1 MKVVLQN
8 LTKVF
13 PSRSKKAG
21 EEVVAVNDFTF
32 EIPDGKLIGL
42 LGPSG
47 CGKSTTLYMISGLQ
61 KPTGGQIFFGDDD
74 VTALSPE
81 NRGVGLVFQN
91 YALYPHMTVKQNILF
106 PLQNLKG
113 ADKLSKQEMMERA
126 YEAAKLV
133 QIDELMERKPSELS
147 GGQQQRVAIARALV
161 KMPKVLLLDEP
172 LSNLDAR
179 LRLQTR
185 EEIRRIQ
192 KETGITTIFVTHDQE
207 EAMSISDMIVVMK
220 LGVVQQIGAPQ
231 DVYDDPTNLFVANF
245 LGTPPINVFDG
256 YVEEGRLYLGAKKPV
271 YAEESADESFLA
283 SVTKAFGEVVSEAV
297 GQASKTVAA
306 ESGAKDAE
314 VTGAELSVAVEE
326 PAEEERKIVG
336 WEHGEYV
343 MDVPGAADQ
352 DVFVGIRPEGFI
364 PDAKGPMTC
373 ALSGVDVMGRDVSLV
388 STHGASLKP
397 VVRSIVDADAAKT
410 AEGAFVSYTLKP
422 HKVFLFNKETEERV
436 YFEVM

>member
-8 LTKVF
+8 LTKIF
-13 PSRSKKAG
+13 PSRNKKSG

-61 KPTGGQIFFGDDD
+61 KPTGGKIFFGDDD

-113 ADKLSKQEMMERA
+113 KDKLMKNEMIERA
-126 YEAAKLV
+126 YEAARLV
-133 QIDELMERKPSELS
+133 QIDNLMERKPSELS

-231 DVYDDPTNLFVANF
+231 DVYDDPTNLFVAKF
-245 LGTPPINVFDG
+245 LGTPPINVFEG
-256 YVEEGRLYLGAKKPV
+256 YVKEGKLYLGGEKIDL
-271 YAEESADESFLA
+271 YAE
-283 SVTKAFGEVVSEAV
+283 
-297 GQASKTVAA
+297 TVAPA
-306 ESGAKDAE
+306 EG
-314 VTGAELSVAVEE
+314 EE
-326 PAEEERKIVG
+326 PAEASAPEVIGYDFVG
-336 WEHGEYV
+336 GECV
-343 MDVPGAADQ
+343 LDVPGAEDQ
-352 DVFVGIRPEGFI
+352 AVYVGIRPEGFI
-364 PDAKGPMTC
+364 ADANGPMHC

-388 STHGASLKP
+388 STYPASLNP
-397 VVRSIVDADAAKT
+397 VVRSIVDADSAKNAT
-410 AEGAFVSYTLKP
+410 GDSVTYSLKP

-436 YFEVM
+436 YFEVK